1 MDRKKLLFDEDGVFS
16 SKGLE
21 RTGEQVTSTMI
32 ALRRKADITILRW
45 QAHFDSPLADRFI
58 PWIGAF
64 LLTLSLALL
73 SLARL
78 RDLSVGEQIG
88 YYIQASHLMEIGES
102 PEVTQLGVNIFTLQ
116 ASWLFWPIAL
126 LARFFP
132 TGEFLLVIQ
141 AIALGLGVVPIW
153 RIARGPANLR
163 TGGAAALVFAYSLHP
178 SIHNLNLAGFYPETV
193 AIPAL
198 LSAYLAGYREKWWI
212 SSGLMLLVLL
222 SRADL
227 GLAIFALGVIFF
239 LENKKIAGRIAM
251 SFGVAWF
258 LVMSFWVQPSIG
270 TGSYPHIAAFA
281 HFGNGPLDV
290 LFGIFSDPVGLF
302 KNLLARNNFEQL
314 ILIIAPVLF
323 LPLIHLRYVIPIIP
337 LFTFYLIADVPVG
350 VLGNPQQ
357 DIAVLAVVF
366 ISASYALRKIGSSGV
381 NRVLIGRRILT
392 VLLLTAT
399 VFFIR
404 DSASSP
410 FEKPWEWGKRDETDV
425 ARVTSVFWLGD
436 EASVITPANLYPEI
450 ANRKNAFVLETVD
463 PFTPERKKLKNA
475 DAIIIDASTGSWKS
489 ADIETFAEKMT
500 ELGFTL
506 RYESKGIQT
515 WIRKPGSG

>member
-163 TGGAAALVFAYSLHP
+163 TGGA
-178 SIHNLNLAGFYPETV
+178 G
-193 AIPAL
+193 
-198 LSAYLAGYREKWWI
+198 
-212 SSGLMLLVLL
+212 
-222 SRADL
+222 RAH
-227 GLAIFALGVIFF
+227 V
-239 LENKKIAGRIAM
+239 
-251 SFGVAWF
+251 
-258 LVMSFWVQPSIG
+258 
-270 TGSYPHIAAFA
+270 
-281 HFGNGPLDV
+281 
-290 LFGIFSDPVGLF
+290 
-302 KNLLARNNFEQL
+302 
-314 ILIIAPVLF
+314 
-323 LPLIHLRYVIPIIP
+323 
-337 LFTFYLIADVPVG
+337 
-350 VLGNPQQ
+350 
-357 DIAVLAVVF
+357 
-366 ISASYALRKIGSSGV
+366 
-381 NRVLIGRRILT
+381 
-392 VLLLTAT
+392 
-399 VFFIR
+399 
-404 DSASSP
+404 
-410 FEKPWEWGKRDETDV
+410 
-425 ARVTSVFWLGD
+425 
-436 EASVITPANLYPEI
+436 
-450 ANRKNAFVLETVD
+450 
-463 PFTPERKKLKNA
+463 
-475 DAIIIDASTGSWKS
+475 
-489 ADIETFAEKMT
+489 
-500 ELGFTL
+500 
-506 RYESKGIQT
+506 
-515 WIRKPGSG
+515 